1 MTAQRPRGTVEE
13 RMDHATTR
21 QHPRLPLR
29 MPVFCESP
37 AVPGYRTVG
46 VTQNVS
52 RGGLVLEVP
61 QPLTPNTPTN
71 LLLLTGDRNARAEA
85 VVTWRAEDPP
95 SRMGLKF
102 TALTGADL
110 ATWER
115 LLVLQSGPTPRASVR
130 LPVTLEVACQI
141 PPDIRMAGQ
150 AENLSEGG
158 LLLVLPQRL
167 SPQMQLKVEIPPW
180 FTLPAVEAEMEVLW
194 NQSASERDG
203 VLHGLRFCSDDIG
216 KELFLI
222 GALLRQL
229 VDADAAAPGGKEESD
244 HPAQD

>member
-1 MTAQRPRGTVEE
+1 
-13 RMDHATTR
+13 MDHAATR

-46 VTQNVS
+46 LTQNVS

-61 QPLTPNTPTN
+61 QPLTPGTAAS

-85 VVTWRAEDPP
+85 LVVWRAEDSP

-115 LLVLQSGPTPRASVR
+115 LLVLQAGPTPRASVR
-130 LPVTLEVACQI
+130 LPIALEVTCRVS
-141 PPDIRMAGQ
+141 PDIRVTGQ

-158 LLLVLPQRL
+158 LLLFLAHGL
-167 SPQMQLKVEIPPW
+167 SPRTQLIVEVPPW
-180 FTLPAVEAEMEVLW
+180 FTLPAVEADMEVLW
-194 NQSASERDG
+194 IRAVPEREG
-203 VLHGLRFCSDDIG
+203 VAHGLQFRSDDIG

-229 VDADAAAPGGKEESD
+229 VDSDATPPGGKEGE
-244 HPAQD
+244 ALTEM

>member
-1 MTAQRPRGTVEE
+1 
-13 RMDHATTR
+13 MDHAATR

-46 VTQNVS
+46 LTQNVS

-61 QPLTPNTPTN
+61 QPLVPGTPTS

-85 VVTWRAEDPP
+85 VVVWTAEDPP

-102 TALTGADL
+102 TALTGGDL

-115 LLVLQSGPTPRASVR
+115 VLVLQAGPTPRASVR
-130 LPVTLEVACQI
+130 LPIAVEVTCRV
-141 PPDIRMAGQ
+141 PPDIRVTGR

-158 LLLVLPQRL
+158 LLLFLGQGLLPAT
-167 SPQMQLKVEIPPW
+167 QLTVEIPPW
-180 FTLPAVEAEMEVLW
+180 FTLPAVEADMEVLW
-194 NQSASERDG
+194 NRSVPEREG
-203 VLHGLRFCSDDIG
+203 AAHGLRFRSDDIG

-229 VDADAAAPGGKEESD
+229 VDADAAPLGGQEEKS
-244 HPAQD
+244 PTEP

>member
-1 MTAQRPRGTVEE
+1 
-13 RMDHATTR
+13 
-21 QHPRLPLR
+21 

-37 AVPGYRTVG
+37 TVPGYRTVG
-46 VTQNVS
+46 LTQNVS
-52 RGGLVLEVP
+52 RGGLLLEVP
-61 QPLTPNTPTN
+61 QPLVPRTPTS

-85 VVTWRAEDPP
+85 EVVWTAEDPP
-95 SRMGLKF
+95 SRMGLRF
-102 TALTGADL
+102 TTLTGADL

-130 LPVTLEVACQI
+130 LPVALEVTCRI
-141 PPDIRMAGQ
+141 PPDIRVPGY

-158 LLLVLPQRL
+158 LLLHLPQGL
-167 SPQMQLKVEIPPW
+167 LPQSQVKVEIPPW
-180 FTLPAVEAEMEVLW
+180 FTLPAVEVEMEVLW
-194 NQSASERDG
+194 NGSAAGRDG

-229 VDADAAAPGGKEESD
+229 VDSDAAAPGGREEGD

>member
-1 MTAQRPRGTVEE
+1 
-13 RMDHATTR
+13 MDHAATR

-46 VTQNVS
+46 LTQNVS

-61 QPLTPNTPTN
+61 QPLAPGSLTS

-85 VVTWRAEDPP
+85 VVVWRAEDPP

-102 TALTGADL
+102 TALTGGDL

-115 LLVLQSGPTPRASVR
+115 VLVLQAGPTPRASVR
-130 LPVTLEVACQI
+130 LPIALEVTCRV
-141 PPDIRMAGQ
+141 PPDIRATGR

-158 LLLVLPQRL
+158 LLLFLGQGLLPAT
-167 SPQMQLKVEIPPW
+167 QLTVEIPPW
-180 FTLPAVEAEMEVLW
+180 FTLPAVEADMEVLW
-194 NQSASERDG
+194 NRSVPERGG
-203 VLHGLRFCSDDIG
+203 VAHGLRFRSDDIG

-229 VDADAAAPGGKEESD
+229 VDADAAPPGEKEERS
-244 HPAQD
+244 PTEP

>member
-1 MTAQRPRGTVEE
+1 
-13 RMDHATTR
+13 MDHAVTR
-21 QHPRLPLR
+21 EPSRLQLR

-46 VTQNVS
+46 LTQNVS
-52 RGGLVLEVP
+52 RGGLLLEVP
-61 QPLTPNTPTN
+61 QPLVPGTQTS

-85 VVTWRAEDPP
+85 VVVWRAEDPP

-102 TALTGADL
+102 TTLAGGDL

-115 LLVLQSGPTPRASVR
+115 LLVL
-130 LPVTLEVACQI
+130 
-141 PPDIRMAGQ
+141 
-150 AENLSEGG
+150 AENISEGG
-158 LLLVLPQRL
+158 LLLILAEGL
-167 SPQMQLKVEIPPW
+167 SPRTQLTVEIPPW
-180 FTLPAVEAEMEVLW
+180 FSLPAVEAEMEVLW
-194 NQSASERDG
+194 MGNAARREG

-229 VDADAAAPGGKEESD
+229 VDSDSGGKEEGR
-244 HPAQD
+244 